1 MDQWFD
7 RNKLRWLKDSVQ
19 ATRKHLDRCVRG
31 TDMQQLPEQ
40 VERHTLAMVFQEAPQ
55 RATTPPGAGRLLP
68 SKEEGPPPFELVDEE
83 PDPEE
88 LKYVPSH
95 LHHK

>member
-1 MDQWFD
+1 
-7 RNKLRWLKDSVQ
+7 
-19 ATRKHLDRCVRG
+19 
-31 TDMQQLPEQ
+31 MQQLPEQ

-68 SKEEGPPPFELVDEE
+68 SKEEGPPLFELVNDK

-88 LKYVPSH
+88 LKYVPPH